1 MPRSSRHSIL
11 ASLVEYFHYIKYGHT
26 LKVSAS
32 NCVYNSLTYI
42 DVIEP
47 QETVW
52 VQDMSVVGIA
62 IHNFIDT
69 SERIAPGNS
78 RVHGQLLRSS
88 TCARYATVEQAVL
101 RCVLDTPPYFPCGS
115 VPGRYRGSGAG
126 SADGEVTLHQ

>member
-78 RVHGQLLRSS
+78 RVHGQLL
-88 TCARYATVEQAVL
+88 E
-101 RCVLDTPPYFPCGS
+101 
-115 VPGRYRGSGAG
+115 
-126 SADGEVTLHQ
+126 